1 MRYKKIYW
9 LPVLVLLLAQCK
21 SKTEETIAKT
31 GKAIDSTSIVMTQ
44 EQMTVNNIILG
55 EATEKMLSGTIKVN
69 GKLDVPP
76 QNLVSISVPYGGLVK
91 YTNLLQGMHVHSGET
106 LATLE
111 NAEYIQLQ
119 QDYAEAAHQLGFLKS
134 EYQRQKE
141 LQADNINAGKTYQKA
156 LSDYETMKVRAEA
169 LKQKLVLLGIN
180 PASVMNGN
188 ISRTV
193 NIPAPINGYVT
204 KVLVNRGKYVQ
215 ANDVLFELVDPTH
228 THCELSVFEKN
239 IPQLHLGDK
248 VTFRLANETQDREAE
263 VHLIGKEIRDDRTVQ
278 VHCHM
283 TKEDP
288 DLLPGSYI
296 TAAIHVQ
303 QVKGTALPSEAV
315 VQQNGRDY
323 VYLLEGQ
330 NSIKNA
336 EGKAENEYHFRQVP
350 VRTGM
355 SSDGFTQVFLPEN
368 MSANARFVIKGAYI
382 LFSKMNIAAEDE
394 E

>member
-1 MRYKKIYW
+1 MRYSKLFW
-9 LPVLVLLLAQCK
+9 LPVMALLLQCK
-21 SKTEETIAKT
+21 SKPGETAAKT
-31 GKAIDSTSIVMTQ
+31 NKEGDSTSLAVTQ
-44 EQMTVNNIILG
+44 EQMDVNNIVLG
-55 EATEKMLSGTIKVN
+55 EATERILSGTIKVN

-76 QNLVSISVPYGGLVK
+76 QNLVSISVPYGGLLK
-91 YTNLLQGMHVHSGET
+91 YTDLLQGMHVHKGAT

-119 QDYAEAAHQLGFLKS
+119 QDYAESVHQLEFLRS

-156 LSDYETMKVRAEA
+156 VSDYETMKVRSEA
-169 LKQKLVLLGIN
+169 LKQKLLLLGIN
-180 PASVMNGN
+180 PATVMKGN

-204 KVLVNRGKYVQ
+204 KVMVNRGKYVQ

-239 IPQLHLGDK
+239 VPQLHVGDK
-248 VTFRLANETQDREAE
+248 VTFRLANETKDREAE
-263 VHLIGKEIRDDRTVQ
+263 VHLIGKEIREDRTVQ

-303 QVKGTALPSEAV
+303 QVKGTALPADAV
-315 VQQNGRDY
+315 MQRNGQDFI
-323 VYLLEGQ
+323 YLLESQSNEQ
-330 NSIKNA
+330 NTQ
-336 EGKAENEYHFRQVP
+336 GKPETVYHFRQVRI
-350 VRTGM
+350 RTGM

-368 MSANARFVIKGAYI
+368 LPANARFAVKGAYI
-382 LFSKMNIAAEDE
+382 LFGKMNRAADDE

>member
-1 MRYKKIYW
+1 MRYSKIFW
-9 LPVLVLLLAQCK
+9 LPVMALLLLQCK
-21 SKTEETIAKT
+21 SKPEETAAKP
-31 GKAIDSTSIVMTQ
+31 GKESDSTALVMTQ
-44 EQMTVNNIILG
+44 EQMDVNNIVLG
-55 EATEKMLSGTIKVN
+55 AATERMLSGTIKVN

-91 YTNLLQGMHVHSGET
+91 YTNLLQGMHIHKGET

-119 QDYAEAAHQLGFLKS
+119 QDYAESIHQLEFLKS
-134 EYQRQKE
+134 EYLRQKE

-156 LSDYETMKVRAEA
+156 LSDYETMKVRSEA
-169 LKQKLVLLGIN
+169 LRQKLMLLGID
-180 PASVMNGN
+180 PAAVMKGT

-204 KVLVNRGKYVQ
+204 KVMVNRGKYVQ

-239 IPQLHLGDK
+239 IPQLHVGDK
-248 VTFRLANETQDREAE
+248 VTFRLANETKDREAE
-263 VHLIGKEIRDDRTVQ
+263 VHLIGKEIREDRTVQ

-303 QVKGTALPSEAV
+303 QVKGMALPADAV
-315 VQQNGRDY
+315 MQRSGQDF
-323 VYLLEGQ
+323 VYLLVSQGNEKNGQ
-330 NSIKNA
+330 
-336 EGKAENEYHFRQVP
+336 GKSETVYHFRQVP

-355 SSDGFTQVFLPEN
+355 SSEGFTQVFLPEN
-368 MSANARFVIKGAYI
+368 TPAAARFAVKGAYI
-382 LFSKMNIAAEDE
+382 LFSKMNTAADE
-394 E
+394 EE